1 MRDSGTVCGT
11 AGQYAETVCGNSMR
25 DSGTVCGTR
34 RDSMR
39 KQSQSVTQSVGQRD
53 TEETKRNETKRNETN
68 KMEWMCRAA
77 GRLID

>member
-1 MRDSGTVCGT
+1 MRKQCAETVCGT
-11 AGQYAETVCGNSMR
+11 AGQRDGMR
-25 DSGTVCGTR
+25 DGV

-39 KQSQSVTQSVGQRD
+39 KQSLNQSLNQWDSGTPKR
-53 TEETKRNETKRNETN
+53 RNETKRNETN